1 MYCIYCGAKIDDD
14 SRFCPLCGKPT
25 GVSETTN
32 AVNSDPLPQ
41 VTVEQPQP
49 QVVAEQQ
56 PQVVIE
62 SQPQAVAEQPQPQ
75 VAVEQQPQPQ
85 AFAGQQP
92 QSVANVVAP
101 LTAMGIAGSMI
112 PPTETQA
119 PQETAQPSMPASQP
133 QPAAPLQYN
142 AKRDIITYLII
153 LLVTAGSLTA
163 YVLWDRSKHKG
174 QNSSKEKHRQTTLV
188 CPTHVS
194 QQRSVNLV
202 HSS

>member
-49 QVVAEQQ
+49 QVVAEQ
-56 PQVVIE
+56 
-62 SQPQAVAEQPQPQ
+62 
-75 VAVEQQPQPQ
+75 PQPQ

-92 QSVANVVAP
+92 QSLANVVAP
-101 LTAMGIAGSMI
+101 LAAMGIAGSMI
-112 PPTETQA
+112 PPTEAPA

-142 AKRDIITYLII
+142 AKRDIIIYLII

-174 QNSSKEKHRQTTLV
+174 QIVPRRNIDKPHLYAPPTFPSKGV
-188 CPTHVS
+188 
-194 QQRSVNLV
+194 
-202 HSS
+202 

>member
-49 QVVAEQQ
+49 QVVAGQQPPQAVVEQQ

-62 SQPQAVAEQPQPQ
+62 SQPQAV
-75 VAVEQQPQPQ
+75 VEQPQPQ

-101 LTAMGIAGSMI
+101 LAAMGIAGSMI
-112 PPTETQA
+112 PPTETPA

-142 AKRDIITYLII
+142 AKKDIITYLII

-194 QQRSVNLV
+194 QQRSVNLM

>member
-41 VTVEQPQP
+41 VTLEQPQP
-49 QVVAEQQ
+49 QVVAGQQ
-56 PQVVIE
+56 PRVAIE
-62 SQPQAVAEQPQPQ
+62 SQPQAV
-75 VAVEQQPQPQ
+75 VEQPQPQ

-101 LTAMGIAGSMI
+101 LAAMGIAGSMI
-112 PPTETQA
+112 PPTETPA

>member
-32 AVNSDPLPQ
+32 AVNSNPLPQ

-49 QVVAEQQ
+49 QVVAGQQ
-56 PQVVIE
+56 P
-62 SQPQAVAEQPQPQ
+62 PQAV
-75 VAVEQQPQPQ
+75 VEQQSQVVVESQPQ

-101 LTAMGIAGSMI
+101 LAAMGIAGSMV
-112 PPTETQA
+112 PPTETPA

>member
-49 QVVAEQQ
+49 QVVAGQQ
-56 PQVVIE
+56 PQVAIE
-62 SQPQAVAEQPQPQ
+62 SQPQAV
-75 VAVEQQPQPQ
+75 VEQPQPQ

-101 LTAMGIAGSMI
+101 LAAMGIAGSMV
-112 PPTETQA
+112 PPTEAPA